1 MTHYSESANHRW
13 TYHSWPIT
21 SGRFH
26 SQPIIDG
33 RHHTAVLAW
42 GGGLKRTSL
51 FSLKTFTDAHQ
62 NFTRHKCRLLIT
74 LSSLRLKKD
83 YTVNPVYTHR
93 FTIRDGGFEPET
105 AVWTVRCNHIPLGAR
120 LEKLPYFLFN
130 FHQDD
135 DMLKKWTIIIRYP
148 STYLG

>member
-1 MTHYSESANHRW
+1 MTHYSESDNHRW

-74 LSSLRLKKD
+74 LSSLRLKKKITQLTLSIHIQ
-83 YTVNPVYTHR
+83 YSHR
-93 FTIRDGGFEPET
+93 AIVPAPPIKTL
-105 AVWTVRCNHIPLGAR
+105 LGCQHFYR
-120 LEKLPYFLFN
+120 LEYLFRKYGV
-130 FHQDD
+130 H
-135 DMLKKWTIIIRYP
+135 LH
-148 STYLG
+148 